1 MYWIADHAPVLW
13 QAVRMTDSTTAP
25 TTAAGTSG
33 EFAAVRIE
41 KGARHPNVAQVT
53 LIGPG
58 PHNGMGPEF
67 WSEMPEVMAG
77 LDADP
82 EVRAIVVAG
91 QGRNFSYGLDLMA
104 MMPQFM
110 AFLPEDEKP
119 DASRNQDILDFVE
132 TMRRGIDAVAEAR
145 TPTVAA
151 VQGRCIG
158 GAVDLISACDI
169 RHGSAESSYSIREVK
184 VGIVA
189 DMGSLGRLPH
199 IIGQGLTRELA
210 LTGRD
215 IDAETALRYGLV
227 THLAADAEGVLD
239 SAHATAAEIAANPP
253 LVVRGVREVLNRGI
267 ESPIRESN
275 RYVATWNAGF
285 LASADMVEAVS
296 ATLEKRAPEYRG
308 R

>member
-1 MYWIADHAPVLW
+1 MS
-13 QAVRMTDSTTAP
+13 DSTTAA
-25 TTAAGTSG
+25 TTG
-33 EFAAVRIE
+33 EYASVRIE
-41 KGARHPNVAQVT
+41 KGTRHPHVAQVT

-58 PHNGMGPEF
+58 PNNGMGPDF
-67 WSEMPEVMAG
+67 WAEMPHVMAE

-82 EVRAIVVAG
+82 EIRAIVVAG

-104 MMPQFM
+104 MMGQFM
-110 AFLPEDEKP
+110 ELLPADKAP
-119 DASRNQDILDFVE
+119 DASRNERILDHIE
-132 TMRRGIDAVAEAR
+132 TMRLAIDSVSAAR

-158 GAVDLISACDI
+158 GAVDLISACDV
-169 RHGSAESSYSIREVK
+169 RHGSADSTYSIREVK

-189 DMGSLGRLPH
+189 DMGSLARLPY

-227 THLAADAEGVLD
+227 THVAADAEGVLD
-239 SAHATAAEIAANPP
+239 SAHATAAEIAGNPP
-253 LVVRGVREVLNRGI
+253 LVVRGVREVLDRATEG
-267 ESPIRESN
+267 PVRESN

-285 LASADMVEAVS
+285 LASADMMEAIS
-296 ATLEKRAPEYRG
+296 ATLEKREAKYTG

>member
-1 MYWIADHAPVLW
+1 MSTQDSSAAPG
-13 QAVRMTDSTTAP
+13 QYS
-25 TTAAGTSG
+25 S
-33 EFAAVRIE
+33 VRIE
-41 KGARHPNVAQVT
+41 KGVRDPYVAQVT

-58 PHNGMGPEF
+58 PHNGMGPDF
-67 WSEMPEVMAG
+67 WAEMPRVMAE

-82 EVRAIVVAG
+82 DVRAAVIAG
-91 QGRNFSYGLDLMA
+91 QGRNFSYGLDLTA

-110 AFLPEDEKP
+110 EFLPQDTTP
-119 DASRNQDILDFVE
+119 DASRSERILDFVE
-132 TMRRGIDAVAEAR
+132 NMRRAIDSVASAK

-158 GAVDLISACDI
+158 GAVDLISACDV
-169 RHGSAESSYSIREVK
+169 RHGAADSTYSIREVK

-189 DMGSLGRLPH
+189 DMGSLARLPH

-227 THLAADAEGVLD
+227 THVADDAAGVLD
-239 SAHATAAEIAANPP
+239 SAHATAAEIANNPP
-253 LVVRGVREVLNRGI
+253 LVVRGTREVLNRGI
-267 ESPIRESN
+267 EGQIYENN

-285 LASADMVEAVS
+285 LASADMMEAIS
-296 ATLEKRAPEYRG
+296 ATLEKREARFTG

>member
-1 MYWIADHAPVLW
+1 MSTPDTSAAPG
-13 QAVRMTDSTTAP
+13 QYS
-25 TTAAGTSG
+25 S
-33 EFAAVRIE
+33 VRIE
-41 KGARHPNVAQVT
+41 KGVRDPYVAQVT

-58 PHNGMGPEF
+58 PHNGMGPDF
-67 WSEMPEVMAG
+67 WAEMPRVMAE

-82 EVRAIVVAG
+82 EVRAAVITG
-91 QGRNFSYGLDLMA
+91 EGRNFSYGLDLMA

-110 AFLPEDEKP
+110 EFLPQDKTP
-119 DASRNQDILDFVE
+119 DASRSERILDFVE
-132 TMRRGIDAVAEAR
+132 NMRRAIDSVASAR

-151 VQGRCIG
+151 IQGRCIG
-158 GAVDLISACDI
+158 GAVDLISACDV
-169 RHGSAESSYSIREVK
+169 RHGAADSTYSIREVK

-189 DMGSLGRLPH
+189 DMGSLARLPH

-227 THLAADAEGVLD
+227 THLADDAAGVLD
-239 SAHATAAEIAANPP
+239 SAHATAAEIAGNPP
-253 LVVRGVREVLNRGI
+253 LVVRGTREVLNRGI
-267 ESPIRESN
+267 EGQIYENN

-285 LASADMVEAVS
+285 LASADMMEAIS
-296 ATLEKRAPEYRG
+296 ATLEKREARFTG

>member
-1 MYWIADHAPVLW
+1 MSTPDTSAAPG
-13 QAVRMTDSTTAP
+13 QYS
-25 TTAAGTSG
+25 S
-33 EFAAVRIE
+33 VRIE
-41 KGARHPNVAQVT
+41 KGVRDPFVAQVT

-58 PHNGMGPEF
+58 PHNGMGPDF
-67 WSEMPEVMAG
+67 WAEMPRVMAE

-82 EVRAIVVAG
+82 EVRAAVIAG
-91 QGRNFSYGLDLMA
+91 EGRNFSYGLDLMA

-110 AFLPEDEKP
+110 DFLPQDKTP
-119 DASRNQDILDFVE
+119 DASRNERILDFVE
-132 TMRRGIDAVAEAR
+132 NMRRAIDSVAAAR

-158 GAVDLISACDI
+158 GAVDLISACDV
-169 RHGSAESSYSIREVK
+169 RHGAADSTYSIREVK

-189 DMGSLGRLPH
+189 DMGSLARLPH

-227 THLAADAEGVLD
+227 THVAEDAAGVLD
-239 SAHATAAEIAANPP
+239 SAHATAAEIAGNPP
-253 LVVRGVREVLNRGI
+253 LVVRGTREVLNRGI
-267 ESPIRESN
+267 EGQIYENN

-285 LASADMVEAVS
+285 LASADMMEAIS
-296 ATLEKRAPEYRG
+296 ATLEKREARFTG

>member
-1 MYWIADHAPVLW
+1 MSTSDAAATDPAATDAPSAGRYVS
-13 QAVRMTDSTTAP
+13 VR
-25 TTAAGTSG
+25 
-33 EFAAVRIE
+33 VE
-41 KGARHPNVAQVT
+41 KGTRHPHVAQVT

-58 PHNGMGPEF
+58 RNNAMGPDF
-67 WSEMPEVMAG
+67 WAEMPRVMAE

-82 EVRAIVVAG
+82 EVRAAVIAG
-91 QGRNFSYGLDLMA
+91 EGRNFTYGLDLMA

-110 AFLPEDEKP
+110 EFLPSDTTP
-119 DASRNQDILDFVE
+119 DASRNERILDFVE
-132 TMRRGIDAVAEAR
+132 TMRQAVDSVASAK

-158 GAVDLISACDI
+158 GGMDLISACDI
-169 RHGSAESSYSIREVK
+169 RHGSADSTYSVREVK

-189 DMGSLGRLPH
+189 DMGSLGRLPY
-199 IIGQGLTRELA
+199 IIGSGLTRELA

-227 THLAADAEGVLD
+227 THVAEDTAGVLD
-239 SAHATAAEIAANPP
+239 SAHATAAEIADNPP
-253 LVVRGVREVLNRGI
+253 LVVRGTREVLARAI
-267 ESPIRESN
+267 EGPIYESN

-285 LASADMVEAVS
+285 LASADMMEAIGS
-296 ATLEKRAPEYRG
+296 TMEKREAEYTG

>member
-1 MYWIADHAPVLW
+1 MSTPDTSAAPG
-13 QAVRMTDSTTAP
+13 QYS
-25 TTAAGTSG
+25 S
-33 EFAAVRIE
+33 VRIE
-41 KGARHPNVAQVT
+41 KGVRDPFVAQVT

-58 PHNGMGPEF
+58 PHNGMGPDF
-67 WSEMPEVMAG
+67 WAEMPRVMAE

-82 EVRAIVVAG
+82 EVRAAVIAG
-91 QGRNFSYGLDLMA
+91 EGRNFSYGLDLMA

-110 AFLPEDEKP
+110 EFLPQDKTP
-119 DASRNQDILDFVE
+119 DASRNERILDFVE
-132 TMRRGIDAVAEAR
+132 NMRRAIDSVASAK

-158 GAVDLISACDI
+158 GAVDLISACDV
-169 RHGSAESSYSIREVK
+169 RHGAADSSYSIREVK

-189 DMGSLGRLPH
+189 DMGSLARLPH

-227 THLAADAEGVLD
+227 THVAEDAAGVLD
-239 SAHATAAEIAANPP
+239 SAHATAAEIAGNPP
-253 LVVRGVREVLNRGI
+253 LVVRGTREVLNRGI
-267 ESPIRESN
+267 EGQIYENN

-285 LASADMVEAVS
+285 LASADMMEAIS
-296 ATLEKRAPEYRG
+296 ATLEKREARFTG

>member
-1 MYWIADHAPVLW
+1 MSTPDSSVAPG
-13 QAVRMTDSTTAP
+13 QYS
-25 TTAAGTSG
+25 S
-33 EFAAVRIE
+33 VRIE
-41 KGARHPNVAQVT
+41 KGVRDPYVAQVT

-58 PHNGMGPEF
+58 PHNGMGPDF
-67 WSEMPEVMAG
+67 WAEMPRVMAE

-82 EVRAIVVAG
+82 DVRAAVIAG
-91 QGRNFSYGLDLMA
+91 EGRNFSYGLDLMA

-110 AFLPEDEKP
+110 EFLPQDKTP
-119 DASRNQDILDFVE
+119 DASRNERILDFVE
-132 TMRRGIDAVAEAR
+132 NMRRAIDSVASAK

-158 GAVDLISACDI
+158 GAVDLISACDV
-169 RHGSAESSYSIREVK
+169 RHGAADSSYSIREVK

-189 DMGSLGRLPH
+189 DMGSLARLPH

-227 THLAADAEGVLD
+227 THVAEDAAGVLD
-239 SAHATAAEIAANPP
+239 SAHATAAEIAGNPP
-253 LVVRGVREVLNRGI
+253 LVVRGTREVLNRGI
-267 ESPIRESN
+267 EGQIYENN

-285 LASADMVEAVS
+285 LASADMMEAIS
-296 ATLEKRAPEYRG
+296 ATLEKREARFTG

>member
-1 MYWIADHAPVLW
+1 
-13 QAVRMTDSTTAP
+13 MTDSTAP
-25 TTAAGTSG
+25 APG
-33 EFAAVRIE
+33 EYASVRIE
-41 KGARHPNVAQVT
+41 KGTRHPHVAQVT

-58 PHNGMGPEF
+58 PNNGMGPEF
-67 WSEMPEVMAG
+67 WSEMPRVMAE

-82 EVRAIVVAG
+82 EIRAIVVAG
-91 QGRNFSYGLDLMA
+91 QGRNFSYGLDLAA
-104 MMPQFM
+104 MMPQFL
-110 AFLPEDEKP
+110 AFLPQDKNP
-119 DASRNQDILDFVE
+119 DASRNRDILDFVE
-132 TMRRGIDAVAEAR
+132 TMRQAIDSVAAAR

-158 GAVDLISACDI
+158 GAVDLISACDV
-169 RHGSAESSYSIREVK
+169 RHGSAESTYSIREVK

-189 DMGSLGRLPH
+189 DMGSLGRLPY

-227 THLAADAEGVLD
+227 AHVADDAAGVLD

-253 LVVRGVREVLNRGI
+253 LVVRGVREVLDRATEG
-267 ESPIRESN
+267 PIRESN

-285 LASADMVEAVS
+285 LASADMMEAVG
-296 ATLEKRAPEYRG
+296 ATLEKREPRYTG

>member
-1 MYWIADHAPVLW
+1 MSD
-13 QAVRMTDSTTAP
+13 P
-25 TTAAGTSG
+25 TTSATPGQYSS
-33 EFAAVRIE
+33 VRIE
-41 KGARHPNVAQVT
+41 KGVRDPYVAQVT

-58 PHNGMGPEF
+58 PHNGMGPDF
-67 WSEMPEVMAG
+67 WSEMPRVMAE

-82 EVRAIVVAG
+82 EVRAAVIAG
-91 QGRNFSYGLDLMA
+91 EGRNFSYGLDLMA

-110 AFLPEDEKP
+110 EFLPQDKTP
-119 DASRNQDILDFVE
+119 DASRNERILDFVE
-132 TMRRGIDAVAEAR
+132 NMRRAIDSVAAAR

-158 GAVDLISACDI
+158 GAVDLISACDV
-169 RHGSAESSYSIREVK
+169 RHGAADSTYSIREVK

-189 DMGSLGRLPH
+189 DMGSLARLPH

-215 IDAETALRYGLV
+215 IDAEAALRYGLV
-227 THLAADAEGVLD
+227 THVADDAAGVLD
-239 SAHATAAEIAANPP
+239 SAHATAAEIAGNPP
-253 LVVRGVREVLNRGI
+253 LVVRGTREVLNRGI
-267 ESPIRESN
+267 EGQIYENN

-285 LASADMVEAVS
+285 LASADMMEAIS
-296 ATLEKRAPEYRG
+296 ATLEKREARFTG

>member
-1 MYWIADHAPVLW
+1 MSTADTSA
-13 QAVRMTDSTTAP
+13 TASS
-25 TTAAGTSG
+25 AAGEYAS
-33 EFAAVRIE
+33 VRVE
-41 KGARHPNVAQVT
+41 KATRHPHVAQVT

-58 PHNGMGPEF
+58 RNNAMGPDF
-67 WSEMPEVMAG
+67 WAEMPLVMAE

-82 EVRAIVVAG
+82 DVRAAVIAAE
-91 QGRNFSYGLDLMA
+91 GRNFTYGLDLMA

-110 AFLPEDEKP
+110 EFLPQDKAP
-119 DASRNQDILDFVE
+119 DASRNERILDSVE
-132 TMRRGIDAVAEAR
+132 NMRRAVDAVASAK

-158 GAVDLISACDI
+158 GGIDLISACDV
-169 RHGSAESSYSIREVK
+169 RHGSADSTYSVREVK

-189 DMGSLGRLPH
+189 DMGSLARLPY
-199 IIGQGLTRELA
+199 IIGSGLTRELA

-227 THLAADAEGVLD
+227 THVADDAAGVLD
-239 SAHATAAEIAANPP
+239 SAHATAAEIADNPP
-253 LVVRGVREVLNRGI
+253 LVVRGTREVLNRAI
-267 ESPIRESN
+267 EGPIYESN

-285 LASADMVEAVS
+285 LASADMMEAIS
-296 ATLEKRAPEYRG
+296 ATLEKREAKFTG

>member
-1 MYWIADHAPVLW
+1 MS
-13 QAVRMTDSTTAP
+13 DSSTP
-25 TTAAGTSG
+25 TPG
-33 EFAAVRIE
+33 EYASVRIE
-41 KGARHPNVAQVT
+41 KGARHPHVAQIT

-58 PHNGMGPEF
+58 RNNGMGPDF
-67 WSEMPEVMAG
+67 WAEMPRVMAE

-82 EVRAIVVAG
+82 EIRAAVIAG
-91 QGRNFSYGLDLMA
+91 DGRNFSYGLDLMA

-110 AFLPEDEKP
+110 EFLPQDKAP
-119 DASRNQDILDFVE
+119 DASRNERILDFVE
-132 TMRRGIDAVAEAR
+132 TMRQAVDSVAAAK

-158 GAVDLISACDI
+158 GAMDLISACDI
-169 RHGSAESSYSIREVK
+169 RHGSADSSYSIREVK

-199 IIGQGLTRELA
+199 IIGSGLTRELA

-215 IDAETALRYGLV
+215 IDAETALRYGLI
-227 THLAADAEGVLD
+227 THVADDAAGVLE
-239 SAHATAAEIAANPP
+239 SAHATAAEIAGNPP
-253 LVVRGVREVLNRGI
+253 LVVRGTREVLARAIDG
-267 ESPIRESN
+267 PIYESN

-285 LASADMVEAVS
+285 LASSDMMEAIG
-296 ATLEKRAPEYRG
+296 AALEKREAKYTG

>member
-1 MYWIADHAPVLW
+1 
-13 QAVRMTDSTTAP
+13 MTDSTAAAP
-25 TTAAGTSG
+25 G
-33 EFAAVRIE
+33 EYASVRIE
-41 KGARHPNVAQVT
+41 KGTRHPHVAQVT

-58 PHNGMGPEF
+58 PNNGMGPEF
-67 WSEMPEVMAG
+67 WSEMPRVMAE

-82 EVRAIVVAG
+82 EIRAIVVAG
-91 QGRNFSYGLDLMA
+91 QGRNFSYGLDLAA
-104 MMPQFM
+104 MMPQFL
-110 AFLPEDEKP
+110 AFLPQDKNP
-119 DASRNQDILDFVE
+119 DASRNRDILDFVE
-132 TMRRGIDAVAEAR
+132 TMRQAIDSVAAAR

-151 VQGRCIG
+151 VQGRCFG
-158 GAVDLISACDI
+158 GAVDLISACDV
-169 RHGSAESSYSIREVK
+169 RHGSADSTYSIREVK

-189 DMGSLGRLPH
+189 DMGSLGRLPY

-227 THLAADAEGVLD
+227 THVADDAAGVLD

-253 LVVRGVREVLNRGI
+253 LVVRGVREVLDRATEG
-267 ESPIRESN
+267 PIRESN

-285 LASADMVEAVS
+285 LASADMMEAVG
-296 ATLEKRAPEYRG
+296 ATLEKREPRYTG

>member
-1 MYWIADHAPVLW
+1 MSIADTSA
-13 QAVRMTDSTTAP
+13 AASS
-25 TTAAGTSG
+25 AAGEYAS
-33 EFAAVRIE
+33 VRVE
-41 KGARHPNVAQVT
+41 KATRHPHVAQVT

-58 PHNGMGPEF
+58 RNNAMGPDF
-67 WSEMPEVMAG
+67 WAEMPRVMAE

-82 EVRAIVVAG
+82 DVRAAVIAAE
-91 QGRNFSYGLDLMA
+91 GRNFTYGLDLMA

-110 AFLPEDEKP
+110 EFLPQDKAP
-119 DASRNQDILDFVE
+119 DASRNERILDFVE
-132 TMRRGIDAVAEAR
+132 NMRRAVDAVASAR

-158 GAVDLISACDI
+158 GGIDLISACDV
-169 RHGSAESSYSIREVK
+169 RHGSADSTYSVREVK

-189 DMGSLGRLPH
+189 DMGSLARLPY
-199 IIGQGLTRELA
+199 IIGSGLTRELA

-227 THLAADAEGVLD
+227 THVADDAAGVLD
-239 SAHATAAEIAANPP
+239 SAHATAAEIADNPP
-253 LVVRGVREVLNRGI
+253 LVVRGTREVLNRAI
-267 ESPIRESN
+267 EGPIYESN

-285 LASADMVEAVS
+285 LASADMMEAIS
-296 ATLEKRAPEYRG
+296 ATLEKREAKFTG

>member
-1 MYWIADHAPVLW
+1 M
-13 QAVRMTDSTTAP
+13 SEP
-25 TTAAGTSG
+25 TSDRTPG
-33 EFAAVRIE
+33 EYSSVRIE
-41 KGARHPNVAQVT
+41 KGDRHPHVAQVT

-58 PHNGMGPEF
+58 PHNGMGPDF
-67 WSEMPEVMAG
+67 WAEMPRVMAE

-82 EVRAIVVAG
+82 GIRAAVIAG

-110 AFLPEDEKP
+110 EFLPADASP
-119 DASRNQDILDFVE
+119 DASRNERILDFVE
-132 TMRRGIDAVAEAR
+132 TMRQAIDAVAAAH

-151 VQGRCIG
+151 IQGRCIG
-158 GAVDLISACDI
+158 GAMDLVSACDI
-169 RHGSAESSYSIREVK
+169 RHGAADSTYSIREVK

-215 IDAETALRYGLV
+215 IDAQTALRYGLV
-227 THLAADAEGVLD
+227 THVADDTAGVLD
-239 SAHATAAEIAANPP
+239 SAHATAAEIADNPP
-253 LVVRGVREVLNRGI
+253 LVVRGTREVLNRGI
-267 ESPIRESN
+267 EGPIRESN

-285 LASADMVEAVS
+285 LASADMMEAIT
-296 ATLEKRAPEYRG
+296 ATLEKRPAEFTG

>member
-1 MYWIADHAPVLW
+1 MSTPDTSAAPG
-13 QAVRMTDSTTAP
+13 QYS
-25 TTAAGTSG
+25 S
-33 EFAAVRIE
+33 VRIE
-41 KGARHPNVAQVT
+41 KGVRDPFVAQVT

-58 PHNGMGPEF
+58 PHNGMGPDF
-67 WSEMPEVMAG
+67 WAEMPRVMAE

-82 EVRAIVVAG
+82 EVRAAVIAG
-91 QGRNFSYGLDLMA
+91 EGRNFSYGLDLMA

-110 AFLPEDEKP
+110 DFLPQDKTP
-119 DASRNQDILDFVE
+119 DASRNERILDFVE
-132 TMRRGIDAVAEAR
+132 NMRRAIDSVASAK

-158 GAVDLISACDI
+158 GAVDLISACDV
-169 RHGSAESSYSIREVK
+169 RHGAADSSYSIREVK

-189 DMGSLGRLPH
+189 DMGSLARLPH

-227 THLAADAEGVLD
+227 THVAEDAAGVLD
-239 SAHATAAEIAANPP
+239 SAHATAAEIAGNPP
-253 LVVRGVREVLNRGI
+253 LVVRGTREVLNRGI
-267 ESPIRESN
+267 EGQIYENN

-285 LASADMVEAVS
+285 LASADMMEAIS
-296 ATLEKRAPEYRG
+296 ATLEKREAKFTG

>member
-1 MYWIADHAPVLW
+1 M
-13 QAVRMTDSTTAP
+13 SNP
-25 TTAAGTSG
+25 TTSTPSG
-33 EFAAVRIE
+33 EYASVRIE
-41 KGARHPNVAQVT
+41 KGARHPHVAQVT

-58 PHNGMGPEF
+58 RNNGMGPDF
-67 WSEMPEVMAG
+67 WAEMPRVMAE

-82 EVRAIVVAG
+82 EIRAAVIAG
-91 QGRNFSYGLDLMA
+91 DGRNFSYGLDLMA

-110 AFLPEDEKP
+110 EFLPADKTP
-119 DASRNQDILDFVE
+119 DASRNERILDFVE
-132 TMRRGIDAVAEAR
+132 NMRRAVDSVAAAK

-158 GAVDLISACDI
+158 GAMDLISACDV
-169 RHGSAESSYSIREVK
+169 RHGSADSSYSIREVK

-189 DMGSLGRLPH
+189 DMGSLGRLPY
-199 IIGQGLTRELA
+199 IIGSGLTRELA

-227 THLAADAEGVLD
+227 SHVADDAAGVLD
-239 SAHATAAEIAANPP
+239 SAHATAAEIADNPP
-253 LVVRGVREVLNRGI
+253 LVVRGTREVLNRAI
-267 ESPIRESN
+267 EGPIYESN

-285 LASADMVEAVS
+285 LASSDMMEAIGS
-296 ATLEKRAPEYRG
+296 TLEKREARYTG

>member
-1 MYWIADHAPVLW
+1 MSTPDTSAAPG
-13 QAVRMTDSTTAP
+13 QYS
-25 TTAAGTSG
+25 S
-33 EFAAVRIE
+33 VRIE
-41 KGARHPNVAQVT
+41 KGVRDPYVAQVT

-58 PHNGMGPEF
+58 PHNGMGPDF
-67 WSEMPEVMAG
+67 WAEMPRVMAE

-82 EVRAIVVAG
+82 DVRAAVIAG
-91 QGRNFSYGLDLMA
+91 EGRNFSYGLDLMA

-110 AFLPEDEKP
+110 EFLPQDKTP
-119 DASRNQDILDFVE
+119 DASRNERILDFVE
-132 TMRRGIDAVAEAR
+132 NMRRAIDSVASAK

-158 GAVDLISACDI
+158 GAVDLISACDV
-169 RHGSAESSYSIREVK
+169 RHGAADSSYSIREVK

-189 DMGSLGRLPH
+189 DMGSLARLPH

-227 THLAADAEGVLD
+227 THVAEDAAGVLD
-239 SAHATAAEIAANPP
+239 SAHATAAEIAGNPP
-253 LVVRGVREVLNRGI
+253 LVVRGTREVLNRGI
-267 ESPIRESN
+267 EGQIYENN

-285 LASADMVEAVS
+285 LASADMMEAIS
-296 ATLEKRAPEYRG
+296 ATLEKREARFTG